1 MHIVWNIVDEISRLW
16 LWVSVTVSWF
26 G

>member
-1 MHIVWNIVDEISRLW
+1 MHSVWNIVDEISRV
-16 LWVSVTVSWF
+16 WVSVTVSWF